1 MSKLLKIDKEYTE
14 WINKLSLR
22 FRKSQIKAAVKV
34 NSEMLHFYWSVGEDI
49 VIHKADSK
57 WGEGFY
63 KGLSQDLQDIFP
75 SVKGFSVRNLQYM
88 KQMYEVFSKESVFTP
103 QVVAHIKDTPK
114 EEITPQIVAQYI
126 KDSVC
131 HIPWGHIRYI
141 LDKKYDS
148 QKSFFFVRQVIEHN
162 WSRAVLLNFL
172 DTNLYERH
180 GKAIT
185 NFKNTFPA
193 IESDLAQEMT
203 KDPYNFDFI
212 GITNKYNEKE
222 LKDTLIKN
230 IQNFLIELGTGFA
243 YMGREYRLMIGETEQ
258 FLDMLFYN
266 VDIHSFV
273 VVEVKTTQFE
283 PAFLGQLGTYVVAVD
298 HLLKKAGDNKTI
310 GLLICKTKDDVFAR
324 YSLEAS
330 SQPIGISEYELSHIF
345 PKEFKSSLPSIEDIE
360 EQLK

>member
-22 FRKSQIKAAVKV
+22 FKKSQIKAAVKV
-34 NSEMLHFYWSVGEDI
+34 NSEMLNFYWSVGEDI
-49 VIHKADSK
+49 LIQKAESK

-75 SVKGFSVRNLQYM
+75 DVKGFSVRNLQYM
-88 KQMYEVFSKESVFTP
+88 KQMYEVFSKETIFTP
-103 QVVAHIKDTPK
+103 QVVAQITDTSKD
-114 EEITPQIVAQYI
+114 EITPQVVAQFI
-126 KDSVC
+126 KDNVC
-131 HIPWGHIRYI
+131 RIPWGHIRFI

-148 QKSFFFVRQVIEHN
+148 QKSFFFVRQVIENN

-172 DTNLYERH
+172 DTDLYERQ

-185 NFKNTFPA
+185 NFRTTLPA
-193 IESDLAQEMT
+193 IESDLAQEIT
-203 KDPYNFDFI
+203 KDPYNFDFV
-212 GITNKYNEKE
+212 GITSKYNEKE
-222 LKDTLIKN
+222 LKDALIRN
-230 IQNFLIELGTGFA
+230 IQKFLMELGTGFA

-266 VDIHSFV
+266 VDVHSYV
-273 VVEVKTTQFE
+273 VVEVKTTKFE
-283 PAFLGQLGTYVVAVD
+283 PSFLGQLGAYVVAVD
-298 HLLKKAGDNKTI
+298 HILKKAGDNKTI

-330 SQPIGISEYELSHIF
+330 SQPIGISEYELSKIF